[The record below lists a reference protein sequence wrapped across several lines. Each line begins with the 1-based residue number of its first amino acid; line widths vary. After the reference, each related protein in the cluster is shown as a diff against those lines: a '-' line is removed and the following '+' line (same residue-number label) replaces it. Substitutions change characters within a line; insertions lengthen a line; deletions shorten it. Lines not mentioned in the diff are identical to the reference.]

1 MTCNLKRSQILM
13 KKPTQN
19 DVAKLAGV
27 SRGTVSMV
35 LNRKT
40 NGRIPIGEETI
51 KRVLEA
57 AQALG
62 YAPNPV
68 AKMLKQG
75 TNQLIGVFAYEP
87 TFFTEIRTFQFPH
100 RLGIEKAASEHG
112 YDVLN
117 FTRHR
122 NNPTPKIF
130 VNDMN
135 SLLLADGTIILGS
148 YPDRDELRRLVE
160 EGYPFVYIGRREVP
174 GCEINWVTYDYRRGS
189 YLATQH
195 LMELGHTSLGFVY
208 NSWPMLNEPTQDK
221 LLGVNDAIEAN
232 SNVNLITIDMQDGK
246 LLDVMRANQISGL
259 LVTDPT
265 DVPIVL
271 NLFLENNIAIPD
283 DVSLVSLVDVDE
295 YLPYPVDLTYV
306 ETDRYGV
313 AELAVETLSRLL
325 SRAVEPPQQHVI
337 DCRFIVGSTTAT
349 PTTGWTR
356 R

>member
-1 MTCNLKRSQILM
+1 
-13 KKPTQN
+13 
-19 DVAKLAGV
+19 
-27 SRGTVSMV
+27 MV

-40 NGRIPIGEETI
+40 DGRVPIGEATI

-57 AQALG
+57 AQTLG

-87 TFFTEIRTFQFPH
+87 TFFIETRTFHFPH
-100 RLGIEKAASEHG
+100 RLGIEKAASERG

-122 NNPTPKIF
+122 NNPTPKIY

-148 YPDRDELRRLVE
+148 QPDRDELRRLVE

-174 GCEINWVTYDYRRGS
+174 DCEINWVTHDYRSGS
-189 YLATQH
+189 RQATQH
-195 LMELGHTSLGFVY
+195 LMELGHTSLGFITTI
-208 NSWPMLNEPTQDK
+208 WLDPDEPTHDK
-221 LLGVNDAIEAN
+221 MLGVKEAVDADP
-232 SNVNLITIDMQDGK
+232 NVRLTQFDMQRSN
-246 LLDVMRANQISGL
+246 LLDIMRKNEISGL
-259 LVTDPT
+259 LIADPN
-265 DVPIVL
+265 DVPVIL

-283 DVSLVSLVDVDE
+283 DMSLVSLVDVDE
-295 YLPYPVDLTYV
+295 NLPYPADLTYV

-313 AELAVETLSRLL
+313 AELAVQTLSGLL
-325 SRAVEPPQQHVI
+325 SKTVGPPQQHVI
-337 DCRFIVGSTTAT
+337 DCRFIVGSTTAA
-349 PTTGWTR
+349 PSQWWAR

>member
-1 MTCNLKRSQILM
+1 M

-35 LNRKT
+35 LNQKT
-40 NGRIPIGEETI
+40 DGRVPIGEETI

-57 AQALG
+57 AQTLG

-87 TFFTEIRTFQFPH
+87 TFFTETRTFQFPH
-100 RLGIEKAASEHG
+100 RLGIEKAAGELG

-122 NNPTPKIF
+122 NKSTPQIY
-130 VNDMN
+130 VNGMN

-148 YPDRDELRRLVE
+148 YPDRDELRRLVD

-174 GCEINWVTYDYRRGS
+174 GCDINWVTYDYRNGS
-189 YLATQH
+189 RRAAQH

-208 NSWPMLNEPTQDK
+208 NSWPRLNEPAQDK
-221 LLGVNDAIEAN
+221 LLGVSEAVETVP
-232 SNVNLITIDMQDGK
+232 NVRLTQIDMRDNN
-246 LLDVMRANQISGL
+246 LLDVMRTSEVSGL
-259 LVTDPT
+259 LIADPT
-265 DVPIVL
+265 DVPIIL
-271 NLFLENNIAIPD
+271 NLFLDNSITLPD
-283 DVSLVSLVDVDE
+283 DVSLISLVDVDE

-313 AELAVETLSRLL
+313 AELAVQTLSRLL
-325 SRAVEPPQQHVI
+325 SRSVKPPQQHVI
-337 DCRFIVGSTTAT
+337 DCRFIAGSTTAA
-349 PTTGWTR
+349 PSRWWAR
-356 R
+356 